1 MSTEPGGPSAR
12 RDPAADDPPSG
23 ELSMPADAGPDGLSD
38 SACPAFDAGPL
49 AMIYQ
54 LKAQLDALAQA
65 FGSFSSASAADR
77 RDMRRLLEGHT
88 RDEAPR
94 LRAIQTR
101 LNVTL
106 ALVLAVGLFA
116 LAGPEGL
123 RQIGDA
129 VSRGGELGFDG
140 LVTLAGA
147 AIPLLY
153 PIGRLIFL
161 RLDNDRPPPAERKD
175 EHHG

>member
-1 MSTEPGGPSAR
+1 MSDPR
-12 RDPAADDPPSG
+12 RDPAAEPPEAAGYHFPVPEQEPGALEDD
-23 ELSMPADAGPDGLSD
+23 
-38 SACPAFDAGPL
+38 ACPAFDAGPL

-65 FGSFSSASAADR
+65 FGSFSNASAADR
-77 RDMRRLLEGHT
+77 RDMRRLLERHT

-94 LRAIQTR
+94 LSAIQTR
-101 LNVTL
+101 LNITL

-161 RLDNDRPPPAERKD
+161 HLDNDRSPPPTSKESD
-175 EHHG
+175 HG